1 MQLLYSAFSYIMS
14 LSVTASFTVL
24 FLLVIRLFLDR
35 VPKQVTY
42 FIWLILAVRLLCP
55 VSISSHVSLYNLI
68 PMYQT
73 QESSILTQKE
83 TAAAPALT
91 KSPAS
96 SDTSTKSSGQN
107 AASSRPEQL
116 PVTIGQHTIFVPVV
130 VSYVWL
136 GGMCLLFSYLLW
148 SYWSLKRRLAFA
160 TRYKKSQCY
169 SVPIVECENIRGPF
183 VFGFLSPVI
192 VLPYRLDDTA
202 VKDIL
207 RHEMYHVKHYDY
219 VTKLLAFV
227 LLAIHW
233 MNPLLLLSYSC
244 FTKDMEYRC
253 DEGCL
258 KHRTKEERNQYARTL
273 LAFAGNRRSLLLTPA
288 SFGEKG
294 GKRRMKR
301 ILREHRISAVAACF
315 AVLVVVISG
324 FVCLTNAGNKS
335 TIITKSNAPDTAIT
349 ADDLYEL
356 RHDYVGDASKNT
368 ALLDAL
374 FNYYNLS
381 GTYTLQLQTDHAPY
395 GITIRYD
402 AEKEQEIPVS
412 KNQLTKEELAKF
424 KITAACLAL
433 TDNLS
438 YVTWSSTKT
447 TGTDHEL
454 TYQLDAMDTF
464 LNADKNQ
471 LHLNNLKTYGKDKSS
486 FEDLMQKL
494 EQLNNVSRKDLY
506 QITDANG
513 TVTEMQEPATTEQT
527 TQEELTDSEIK
538 ELMKNGSNVTVT
550 DEAVEQ

>member
-1 MQLLYSAFSYIMS
+1 MQLLTSAFSYIMS
-14 LSVTASFTVL
+14 LSAAASITVL
-24 FLLVIRLFLDR
+24 FLLVVRLLLER
-35 VPKQVTY
+35 VPKQITY

-55 VSISSHVSLYNLI
+55 ISISSHMSLYNLI
-68 PMYQT
+68 PLYQK
-73 QESSILTQKE
+73 QESAVLTQKE
-83 TAAAPALT
+83 TAAASALT

-96 SDTSTKSSGQN
+96 SDTSTKSSVQN
-107 AASSRPEQL
+107 AATSRPEQL
-116 PVTIGQHTIFVPVV
+116 PVTIGHHTIFVPVV

-136 GGMCLLFSYLLW
+136 GGMCLLFGYLLW

-258 KHRTKEERNQYARTL
+258 KHRTKEERDQYVRTL
-273 LAFAGNRRSLLLTPA
+273 LAFAGNKRSLLLAPA

-301 ILREHRISAVAACF
+301 ILKEHRISTIAACI

-324 FVCLTNAGNKS
+324 VVCLTNAKGS
-335 TIITKSNAPDTAIT
+335 TPAKVETKTDTVT
-349 ADDLYEL
+349 VDHLYEL
-356 RHDYVGDASKNT
+356 RHKYIGDASKNV

-374 FNYYNLS
+374 MRYYNLS
-381 GTYTLQLQTDHAPY
+381 GKYSLLLQTDQAPY
-395 GITIRYD
+395 GMTISYQG
-402 AEKEQEIPVS
+402 AENEQEIPAS
-412 KNQLTKEELAKF
+412 KNQLTKKELAKF
-424 KITAACLAL
+424 KITAILLAL

-438 YVTWSSTKT
+438 YVTWNENGNTNN
-447 TGTDHEL
+447 DNDL
-454 TYQLDAMDTF
+454 TIRLDDMNQF
-464 LNADKNQ
+464 LNSDGTK
-471 LHLNNLKTYGKDKSS
+471 LHLNNLKTYGKDKES
-486 FEDLMQKL
+486 FVTLVEQL
-494 EQLNNVSRKDLY
+494 EQLNHVSRKDLY

-513 TVTEMQEPATTEQT
+513 TVTE
-527 TQEELTDSEIK
+527 
-538 ELMKNGSNVTVT
+538 
-550 DEAVEQ
+550 